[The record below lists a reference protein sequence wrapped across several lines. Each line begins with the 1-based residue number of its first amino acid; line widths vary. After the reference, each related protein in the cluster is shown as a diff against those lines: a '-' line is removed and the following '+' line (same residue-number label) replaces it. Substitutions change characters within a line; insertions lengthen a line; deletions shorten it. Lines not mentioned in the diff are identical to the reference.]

1 MGVNLR
7 SLPLI
12 WPLNSILPRGFP
24 PENRPGRL
32 NHVCVS
38 PVNEL
43 PDDPPLLY
51 SRLTAPVDFKR
62 TLHHSHC
69 PAPQGLSAV
78 SGEMVLERLKIR
90 QLVTSMRLLS
100 AIGRGFPFPVWRMWI
115 WSCIKDCFK
124 FPILC
129 VYVWCNLLR
138 SWNLGLKAGFV
149 YICQVIVRCITSLL
163 FFFCFHWIVMFFTTL
178 AATTKRCKKMQKVYK
193 VMCLDWAILCEQFSV
208 SPLLWGHW
216 IVRDSVLVLESVTTG
231 GLVSFEIR
239 ALTLC

>member
-43 PDDPPLLY
+43 PDNPPLLY

-78 SGEMVLERLKIR
+78 SGEMVLEGLKIR

-100 AIGRGFPFPVWRMWI
+100 AIGRDFPFPVWRMRI

-124 FPILC
+124 FPILEF
-129 VYVWCNLLR
+129 R
-138 SWNLGLKAGFV
+138 TEG
-149 YICQVIVRCITSLL
+149 R
-163 FFFCFHWIVMFFTTL
+163 
-178 AATTKRCKKMQKVYK
+178 
-193 VMCLDWAILCEQFSV
+193 FSV
-208 SPLLWGHW
+208 HLPSHSEMYHKLIGD
-216 IVRDSVLVLESVTTG
+216 RDSILVLEFVMTG
-231 GLVSFEIR
+231 GLVSFEIL